1 MNNNNGF
8 PANLPILDGKN
19 WDQWCVKMNVIF
31 NYQDVEDLITTGY
44 ETLAANATQDQQTAF
59 REIAGAKTAKAAWD
73 ILSNAHGGGDKVKK
87 VKLQSLRRQ
96 YELVGILDKESIG
109 EYFTRLQTLV
119 NSMKNYGEV
128 ISEVQIIEKVLRT
141 LNPEYDHIVVAIEE
155 SKDLST
161 MSVNELQSSLAAHEQ
176 RLQERK
182 EKKDNKATQEQALY
196 AKNGGQWNK
205 NGKGKN
211 KWNKHKGKTKFSND
225 HNGDHDQPESSKKDS
240 FIKGKNGGKKSDKSK
255 IQCYNCEKWGH
266 YAFECRSKGKKKLDN
281 EAHHARQHDSDS
293 DGFLLMVTTNSESDN
308 SKLCKVKFAD
318 DSTILVEGKGK
329 VMVQRK
335 NANHTFITDVLYVPS
350 MKHNLLSLGQL
361 LEKGFNYST
370 KDHNIQVF
378 DPQNKLILKAP
389 LSNNRTFKVN
399 LQASAFQCFSSLIT
413 EDEKWL

>member
-1 MNNNNGF
+1 MNRGCKKERK
-8 PANLPILDGKN
+8 GKER
-19 WDQWCVKMNVIF
+19 K
-31 NYQDVEDLITTGY
+31 
-44 ETLAANATQDQQTAF
+44 
-59 REIAGAKTAKAAWD
+59 
-73 ILSNAHGGGDKVKK
+73 
-87 VKLQSLRRQ
+87 QSQSRTSF
-96 YELVGILDKESIG
+96 VCKE
-109 EYFTRLQTLV
+109 
-119 NSMKNYGEV
+119 
-128 ISEVQIIEKVLRT
+128 LRT
-141 LNPEYDHIVVAIEE
+141 
-155 SKDLST
+155 
-161 MSVNELQSSLAAHEQ
+161 MEQ
-176 RLQERK
+176 EC
-182 EKKDNKATQEQALY
+182 
-196 AKNGGQWNK
+196 
-205 NGKGKN
+205 
-211 KWNKHKGKTKFSND
+211 
-225 HNGDHDQPESSKKDS
+225 

-318 DSTILVEGKGK
+318 DSTISVEGKGK

-335 NANHTFITDVLYVPS
+335 NANHTFVTDVLYVPS